1 MKSSLVLG
9 LLLVSA
15 VAAAEPAPH
24 PVDLGTLG
32 GDFSTATDI
41 NEREQVVGSSFTA
54 ADHLHAF
61 RWERGHFT
69 DLETLGGPTSRAS
82 AINSHGDVVGASTP
96 RADSL
101 DEVAFVWR
109 GRGPLVSLG
118 ALPGDRVSQAND
130 INDRGDVV
138 GQSGTGTRRAVIWR
152 DGHIEALPS
161 SAADLGIANAINNSG
176 QVVGVAVV
184 KTVGTRAVLW
194 ENGTMK
200 VLGTLAGT
208 PDATSVATGIDEH
221 GRIVGRSTTPS
232 GLQHAFLFENGEFTD
247 LGALTELGIS
257 SAAHIARNGLIAG
270 YVTNEA
276 DAQVAALWRKR
287 HIIDLGTL
295 NPFGTSFANAVNSKG
310 HVVGAATAGGED
322 ADLHAVLWR

>member
-1 MKSSLVLG
+1 MKPSLVLG
-9 LLLVSA
+9 LVLVSA
-15 VAAAEPAPH
+15 VAAAAPLPR

-54 ADHLHAF
+54 DDHLHAF

-69 DLETLGGPTSRAS
+69 DLGTLGGLTSRAT
-82 AINSHGDVVGASTP
+82 AVNSHGEVVGASTP

-101 DEVAFVWR
+101 EEVAFFWR
-109 GRGPLVSLG
+109 GRGPLVNLG

-130 INDRGDVV
+130 INDRGDIV

-152 DGHIEALPS
+152 DGRIEALPS
-161 SAADLGIANAINNSG
+161 ASAELSIANAINNCG
-176 QVVGVAVV
+176 QVVGVAVI
-184 KTVGTRAVLW
+184 TNVGTRAVLW

-221 GRIVGRSTTPS
+221 GRIVGRSTTSS
-232 GLQHAFLFENGEFTD
+232 GLQHAFLWDDGEFKD

-257 SAAHIARNGLIAG
+257 SAAHIAKNGLVAG
-270 YVTNEA
+270 YATNEA
-276 DAQVAALWRKR
+276 DAQEAALWRKG
-287 HIIDLGTL
+287 HIVDLGTL
-295 NPFGTSFANAVNSKG
+295 NPFGTSFANSVNSKG